1 MLRWVKKQD
10 LKLQGGRF
18 MRPEL
23 VKTASFSKAEVG
35 FSFVFTQFAPRPPL
49 WLEKVS
55 LFLNGPWSLIGVQ
68 CTFLLFDFIT
78 VLKRNKL
85 KSKCLA
91 ITATQGNQIEIQNL
105 LSLRNHAITLACF
118 QLPRSLLH
126 HELRARRR

>member
-1 MLRWVKKQD
+1 MLGEE

-35 FSFVFTQFAPRPPL
+35 FSFVFNQFAPHPPL
-49 WLEKVS
+49 SLEKVS
-55 LFLNGPWSLIGVQ
+55 LFLNDPWSLIQ

-118 QLPRSLLH
+118 QFPRSLLH